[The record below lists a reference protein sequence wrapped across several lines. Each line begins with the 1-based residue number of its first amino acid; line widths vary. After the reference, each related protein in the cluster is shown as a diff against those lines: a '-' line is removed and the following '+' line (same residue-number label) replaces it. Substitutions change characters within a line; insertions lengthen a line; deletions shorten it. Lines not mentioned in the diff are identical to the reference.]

1 MRKKTKRPTIKTTN
15 IMKDYTKQHYAVL
28 VPMFVAAMILMAAT
42 EYPKERTETPVVG
55 NDTVVAVQDTAET
68 RLERLAEAFAFVES
82 RDNPNLV
89 NTKED
94 AVGWLQIR
102 PIMVAEAN
110 RISGVDMFWLE
121 DRETKSGSFI
131 IFAKIMEAKNLELDI
146 RKACQIWNPNGGKA
160 YYQKVLSAFNA
171 KSNTK
176 SNTK

>member
-1 MRKKTKRPTIKTTN
+1 
-15 IMKDYTKQHYAVL
+15 MKQYTKQHLAIL
-28 VPMFVAAMILMAAT
+28 VPLFLVATILMAST
-42 EYPKERTETPVVG
+42 EYPKERTETPIVD
-55 NDTVVAVQDTAET
+55 NDTSQVVEDTIET
-68 RLERLAEAFAFVES
+68 KLERLAEAFAFVES
-82 RDNPNLV
+82 RDNPSLV
-89 NTKED
+89 NEKED

-102 PIMVAEAN
+102 PIMIAEAN

-131 IFAKIMEAKNLELDI
+131 IFAKIMEAKNPELDI

-176 SNTK
+176 SNTKGGAE